1 MKTRGIHLLI
11 LLLITIAKSAAM
23 PIPAELKPIL
33 VQHNPQQINVAALL
47 ALNHQNYRQDI
58 YYGMNIYLQ
67 DTNQNEYFLSTPR
80 AKNHLLAQFLDN
92 SNTLSYLFTAI
103 HCTQQTCTSQTK
115 GSSFA
120 TFQFQGNDVSD
131 IRPQNRIH
139 AKCDYEGTYRRKY
152 SDKTKIEFVF
162 KPCQIVTLNDKPVRK
177 NRVSDEPKENPVSDN
192 TFDKEEK
199 MPSDNPFEKIVGKWQ
214 YGLGAIV
221 GIPVVGLIFWILVLP
236 SFSRFWQWISPQMPR
251 IVAGIIIGVVTTA
264 ITQYFFGT
272 EPAALS
278 GIVVAIATVWL
289 LAEQV

>member
-1 MKTRGIHLLI
+1 MKTRYIHLLI
-11 LLLITIAKSAAM
+11 LLFITIAKSAAM

-33 VQHNPQQINVAALL
+33 VQHNPQQIDVAALL
-47 ALNHQNYRQDI
+47 ALNHQHYRQDI
-58 YYGMNIYLQ
+58 YYGMDIHLQ
-67 DTNQNEYFLSTPR
+67 NANQNEYFLSTPR
-80 AKNHLLAQFLDN
+80 AKNHLLARFLDN
-92 SNTLSYLFTAI
+92 SKGNVLSYLFTAT

-131 IRPQNRIH
+131 IRPQNPIH

-152 SDKTKIEFVF
+152 PDKTKIEFVF
-162 KPCQIVTLNDKPVRK
+162 KPCQIVTLNDKPQPILL
-177 NRVSDEPKENPVSDN
+177 DETHTKEN
-192 TFDKEEK
+192 KEEK
-199 MPSDNPFEKIVGKWQ
+199 TLFSNISYEIVGKWQ
-214 YGLGAIV
+214 YWLGAIV

-236 SFSRFWQWISPQMPR
+236 SLSRFWQWILPQMPR

-264 ITQYFFGT
+264 ITHYFFGT

-278 GIVVAIATVWL
+278 GIVVAIVAAWL